1 MANTCED
8 KSDTFSSEVQPNH
21 LEDDL
26 MEEKLKEEFEYVTN
40 DDNVLERGTME
51 MGFNIVDSTPQD
63 LEDNAFEGVTHEQ
76 VHIEVTFMSNYGKDT
91 LIDGNMEHTSFH
103 LKKDMETARSF
114 QEKKFSHMIESTIEF
129 DNL

>member
-51 MGFNIVDSTPQD
+51 MGFNIVDSTP
-63 LEDNAFEGVTHEQ
+63 
-76 VHIEVTFMSNYGKDT
+76 
-91 LIDGNMEHTSFH
+91 
-103 LKKDMETARSF
+103 
-114 QEKKFSHMIESTIEF
+114 
-129 DNL
+129 